1 MEMVKAKSIIAHFL
15 GMEVHEIDDSTV
27 MNHTAVRS
35 SLLLHR
41 MYAAL
46 ADEGY
51 ILEDPTSI
59 ENFGDL
65 CRVISASGNDTVTKG
80 LTMDLTASQSL
91 ERSEFFSSGID
102 IEKVSLFKN
111 IDEYV
116 SDSFFTENFTA
127 AEIQYCI
134 SKPHPQQSFAG
145 LFCAKEAIV
154 KADNSFKKTKFNSI
168 NISHNC
174 ADKPIFEGF
183 SLSISHSEDY
193 AVAVAVKF
201 NLTEFPQL
209 VQKEI
214 EQLVEHE
221 KNKTIKF
228 SRVYFALSLSFITLF
243 LLVFFYDFY

>member
-102 IEKVSLFKN
+102 I
-111 IDEYV
+111 
-116 SDSFFTENFTA
+116 
-127 AEIQYCI
+127 
-134 SKPHPQQSFAG
+134 FAY
-145 LFCAKEAIV
+145 
-154 KADNSFKKTKFNSI
+154 
-168 NISHNC
+168 
-174 ADKPIFEGF
+174 
-183 SLSISHSEDY
+183 SHSDLACHVSTTDIDCGELIY
-193 AVAVAVKF
+193 EGW
-201 NLTEFPQL
+201 LTSADSSEFGHWDFGTAEELPG
-209 VQKEI
+209 I
-214 EQLVEHE
+214 
-221 KNKTIKF
+221 TIGEVTY
-228 SRVYFALSLSFITLF
+228 RDANADLAL
-243 LLVFFYDFY
+243 D